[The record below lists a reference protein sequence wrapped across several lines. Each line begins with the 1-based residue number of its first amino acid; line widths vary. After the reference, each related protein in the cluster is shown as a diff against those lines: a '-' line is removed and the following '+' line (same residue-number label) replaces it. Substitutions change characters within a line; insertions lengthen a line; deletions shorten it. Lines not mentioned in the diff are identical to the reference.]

1 MKKGTLWGI
10 VIAVILIGISVIAGQ
25 YNSLVKLE
33 ETVKSQRGQVESVY
47 QRRADLIPNI
57 VATVKGEAAFAQETL
72 RQVVEARASA
82 TQMKIDANNAQDFAK
97 FQAAQGELSQ
107 ALGRL
112 MMLTENYPSLKAN
125 QAFSDLR
132 VQLEGSENRIAVE
145 RMNYNKVVGKYNIK
159 LRSFPTNLI
168 AKWLGFERANLFEAT
183 TGSRGLEEKRKKSDF

>member
-57 VATVKGEAAFAQETL
+57 VATVKGEAAFEQETL

-168 AKWLGFERANLFEAT
+168 AKRLGFERANLFEAT
-183 TGSRGLEEKRKKSDF
+183 TGSEVAPVVAF

>member
-1 MKKGTLWGI
+1 MKKGTLGGI

-33 ETVKSQRGQVESVY
+33 ETVKAQRGQVESVY

-57 VATVKGEAAFAQETL
+57 VATVKGEAAFEQETL

-183 TGSRGLEEKRKKSDF
+183 TGSEVAPVVAF

>member
-10 VIAVILIGISVIAGQ
+10 VIAVILIWISVIAGQ

-33 ETVKSQRGQVESVY
+33 ETVKAQRGQVESVY

-57 VATVKGEAAFAQETL
+57 VATVKGEAAFEQETL

-82 TQMKIDANNAQDFAK
+82 TQLKIDANNAQDFAK

-183 TGSRGLEEKRKKSDF
+183 TGSEVAPVVAF

>member
-10 VIAVILIGISVIAGQ
+10 VIAVILLGISVIAGQ

-33 ETVKSQRGQVESVY
+33 ETVKAQRGQVESVY

-57 VATVKGEAAFAQETL
+57 VATVKGEAAFEQETL

-132 VQLEGSENRIAVE
+132 AQLEGSENRIAVE

-183 TGSRGLEEKRKKSDF
+183 TGSEVVPVVAF

>member
-33 ETVKSQRGQVESVY
+33 ETVKAQRGQVESVY

-57 VATVKGEAAFAQETL
+57 VATVKGEAAFEQETL

-168 AKWLGFERANLFEAT
+168 AKWLGFERANLFEVT
-183 TGSRGLEEKRKKSDF
+183 TGSEVAPVVAF

>member
-57 VATVKGEAAFAQETL
+57 VATVKGEAAFEQETL

-183 TGSRGLEEKRKKSDF
+183 TGSEVAPVVAF

>member
-10 VIAVILIGISVIAGQ
+10 VIAVILIWISVIAGQ

-33 ETVKSQRGQVESVY
+33 ETVKAQRGQVESVY

-57 VATVKGEAAFAQETL
+57 VATVKGEAAFEQETL

-168 AKWLGFERANLFEAT
+168 AKWLGFERANLFEVT
-183 TGSRGLEEKRKKSDF
+183 TGSEVAPVVAF

>member
-10 VIAVILIGISVIAGQ
+10 VIAVILLGISVIAGQ

-33 ETVKSQRGQVESVY
+33 ETVKAQRGQVESVY

-57 VATVKGEAAFAQETL
+57 VATVKGEAAFEQETL

-183 TGSRGLEEKRKKSDF
+183 TGSEVAPIVAF

>member
-10 VIAVILIGISVIAGQ
+10 VIAVILLGISVIAGQ

-33 ETVKSQRGQVESVY
+33 ETVKAQRGQVESVY

-57 VATVKGEAAFAQETL
+57 VATVKGEAAFEQETL

-183 TGSRGLEEKRKKSDF
+183 TGSEVVPVVAF

>member
-57 VATVKGEAAFAQETL
+57 VATVKGEAAFEQETL

-168 AKWLGFERANLFEAT
+168 AKRLGFERANLFEAT
-183 TGSRGLEEKRKKSDF
+183 TGSEVAPVVVF

>member
-10 VIAVILIGISVIAGQ
+10 VIAVILLGISVIAGQ

-33 ETVKSQRGQVESVY
+33 ETVKAQRGQVESVY

-57 VATVKGEAAFAQETL
+57 VATVKGEAAFEQETL

-132 VQLEGSENRIAVE
+132 AQLEGSENRIAVE

-183 TGSRGLEEKRKKSDF
+183 TGSEVAPVVAF

>member
-1 MKKGTLWGI
+1 MKEGTLWGI
-10 VIAVILIGISVIAGQ
+10 VIAVVLLGISVIAGQ

-33 ETVKSQRGQVESVY
+33 ETVKAQRGQVESVY

-57 VATVKGEAAFAQETL
+57 VATVKGEAAFEQETL

-183 TGSRGLEEKRKKSDF
+183 TGSEVAPVVAF

>member
-10 VIAVILIGISVIAGQ
+10 VIAVILLGISVIAGQ

-33 ETVKSQRGQVESVY
+33 ETVKAQRGQVESVY

-57 VATVKGEAAFAQETL
+57 VATVKGEAAFEQETL

-112 MMLTENYPSLKAN
+112 VMLTENYPSLKAN

-183 TGSRGLEEKRKKSDF
+183 TGSEVAPVVAF

>member
-33 ETVKSQRGQVESVY
+33 ETVKAQRGQVESVY

-57 VATVKGEAAFAQETL
+57 VATVKGEAAFEQETL

-112 MMLTENYPSLKAN
+112 MMLAENYPSLKAN

-183 TGSRGLEEKRKKSDF
+183 TGSEVAPVVAF

>member
-10 VIAVILIGISVIAGQ
+10 VIAVILLGISVIAGQ

-33 ETVKSQRGQVESVY
+33 ETVKAQRGQVESVY

-57 VATVKGEAAFAQETL
+57 VATVKREAAFEQETL

-183 TGSRGLEEKRKKSDF
+183 TGSEVAPVVAF